1 MTSQKNDIFV
11 SVREKLL
18 EEGRNQLAE
27 APQDLKGNFKKQG
40 GWAGAMI
47 GAATGASLGAVVGPS
62 IPELGLAAAVP
73 VAVVFGI
80 IGYFGGGKNRRK
92 S

>member
-27 APQDLKGNFKKQG
+27 VPQDLKANFKKQG

-47 GAATGASLGAVVGPS
+47 GAIAGAGLGAVIGPP
-62 IPELGLAAAVP
+62 IPEIGLAAAVP
-73 VAVVFGI
+73 AAVVFGI
-80 IGYFGGGKNRRK
+80 IGYFGGGKNRR
-92 S
+92 